1 MESYV
6 ETNRVSADEVLD
18 MAKDTMAQRGQ
29 RRDSGQE
36 RSMKRIVH
44 VFEALTGHQLTEV
57 EGWTFMVVLKLC
69 REQTGPDL
77 DNWIDGAAYMALAA
91 EAVERDD

>member
-1 MESYV
+1 M
-6 ETNRVSADEVLD
+6 NNDNIRADEVLE
-18 MAKDTMAQRGQ
+18 MARAIMLKRG
-29 RRDSGQE
+29 RLRDSGEE
-36 RSMKRIVH
+36 RSMKRIVD
-44 VFEALTGHQLTEV
+44 VFKALTGHQLTEV

-91 EAVERDD
+91 EAVSHKE